1 MKNTILLIVLLLIFS
16 CKKEGDKK
24 DNKNQKDFD
33 WVILN
38 DKNKIPQQIKD
49 FFVASEKEE
58 LKIANPDEEFNIT
71 DVVLKPNL
79 PFRQLRLLEKKNQ
92 IWRMVYVQGG
102 IGKSYQFYE
111 FKIQG
116 DTISEIKKGYS
127 FENIETNDSLEYY
140 IKKGNL
146 KLKKLKFSYNW
157 ID

>member
-1 MKNTILLIVLLLIFS
+1 MKNVIVLIVLLLIFS
-16 CKKEGDKK
+16 CSKDEEKK
-24 DNKNQKDFD
+24 DNKNRTDFD

-38 DKNKIPQQIKD
+38 DKNKIPEQIKD
-49 FFVASEKEE
+49 FFLAKENRE
-58 LKIANPDEEFNIT
+58 LDIANPDEEFNIT

-92 IWRMVYVQGG
+92 TWRMVYIQGG

-116 DTISEIKKGYS
+116 DSISEIKKGYS

-140 IKKGNL
+140 IKKDKVRFEKI
-146 KLKKLKFSYNW
+146 KLKYE
-157 ID
+157 